1 MKRLVL
7 LTLLL
12 TASSVAAQQRQ
23 NEAVVEQKFS
33 PGGSIRMHLSA
44 GDYTISG
51 SDSSAIVVTYRASS
65 PERLKRIKVQCK
77 TNGSSAEL
85 TVAETPHNNFH
96 ATIEVPR
103 QSDLWVRLT
112 AGDMKIEGIEG
123 NKDVEAHAGDLEIQI
138 AHPEEYGHRDA
149 SVLAGDI
156 DASAFNISKE
166 GLFRSFQQK
175 GPGKYRLHAHLGAG
189 DLTIRESL

>member
-1 MKRLVL
+1 MKRLFVL
-7 LTLLL
+7 TFLFIAGTL
-12 TASSVAAQQRQ
+12 AAQQSQ
-23 NEAVVEQKFS
+23 NQAVVEQKFAS
-33 PGGSIRMHLSA
+33 GGSIRMRLSA

-51 SDSSAIVVTYRASS
+51 SDSSAIVRTYRAGS
-65 PERLKRIKVQCK
+65 PARLKRIKVQFK

-85 TVAETPHNNFH
+85 TVADTPHNNFH

-112 AGDMKIEGIEG
+112 AGDMKIGGIQG

-138 AHPEEYGHRDA
+138 AHPEEYGYRDA

-189 DLTIRESL
+189 DLTIRESM